1 MIIKIASYWQ
11 KNIDL
16 RNTIE
21 SSEINPHICRQLIY
35 NKGAKSILQRE
46 DSLVNKWCWENWTA
60 TCKRIKLDHYLT
72 PCTKINSKLIE
83 DLKVRSKTLR
93 PLEENR
99 YVLFDLSLTNIFLDT
114 SPQARETKV
123 KIIK

>member
-35 NKGAKSILQRE
+35 NKGAKSILRRE

-60 TCKRIKLDHYLT
+60 TCKIIKLDHYLT

>member
-35 NKGAKSILQRE
+35 NKGAKSILRRE

>member
-21 SSEINPHICRQLIY
+21 SSEINPHICKQLIY
-35 NKGAKSILQRE
+35 NKGAKSILRRE
-46 DSLVNKWCWENWTA
+46 GSLVNKWRWENWTA

-93 PLEENR
+93 PLDSVVSE
-99 YVLFDLSLTNIFLDT
+99 SL
-114 SPQARETKV
+114 
-123 KIIK
+123 